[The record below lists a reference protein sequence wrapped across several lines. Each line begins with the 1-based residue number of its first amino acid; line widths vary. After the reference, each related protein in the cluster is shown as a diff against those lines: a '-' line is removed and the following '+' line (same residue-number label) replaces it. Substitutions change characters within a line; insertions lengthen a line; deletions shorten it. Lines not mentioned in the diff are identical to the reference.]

1 MTKQRW
7 IPVALC
13 LAALAI
19 GGLGFAIGTRSDSG
33 NSAAEPEP
41 SWLLSQTAR
50 SGTLNPNADG
60 TYQLVMQGVDPTVV
74 AFTDRPDRDT
84 ATLSVQQMTNAWAT
98 MFASSA
104 PNAVL
109 VEHSRT
115 SGPDSLVLEL
125 FDPVFSGTTMTYT
138 VRILADEQNPTSV
151 DGVGLGT
158 EQYTEP
164 PTAFALASLFIDNMN
179 LRYACLLEDGS
190 QDELYPPGDVPPGG
204 PTQDWYNQCKAA
216 GGGIGETFG

>member
-1 MTKQRW
+1 
-7 IPVALC
+7 
-13 LAALAI
+13 
-19 GGLGFAIGTRSDSG
+19 
-33 NSAAEPEP
+33 
-41 SWLLSQTAR
+41 
-50 SGTLNPNADG
+50 
-60 TYQLVMQGVDPTVV
+60 MQGIDPTVV

-115 SGPDSLVLEL
+115 SGPDSLVLEF
-125 FDPVFSGTTMTYT
+125 FDPVFSETTMTYT

-151 DGVGLGT
+151 DGVGLGN
-158 EQYTEP
+158 EQYAEP
-164 PTAFALASLFIDNMN
+164 PTAFALASLFIDNIN
-179 LRYACLLEDGS
+179 LRYACLSEDGS

-216 GGGIGETFG
+216 GGGIGETFD